1 MLANYS
7 VDILASLDISHFV
20 ELSIFFVMYDTMLHN
35 FLYRELLILYAVWGT
50 RWIWCLLPHSMAGES
65 ALVNAGYC
73 S

>member
-35 FLYRELLILYAVWGT
+35 FLYGELLILYAV
-50 RWIWCLLPHSMAGES
+50 
-65 ALVNAGYC
+65 
-73 S
+73 